1 MKAKERAE
9 VFQSA
14 LLPDPETVLK
24 AVHER
29 LAEYLPADDLAG
41 AMEML
46 AERGWDA
53 TETVYSDRGKESKRA
68 WNGVTGKTW
77 GIRVAADWRPDG
89 WLADFDHLT
98 PQIAEERVTN
108 ARDALNALHRVQAIS
123 ESEQEAAERAAAEL
137 PGLKA
142 QLNGRETALQSA
154 IDGRNAIPLPTVA
167 QDIQRLEKDIDNA
180 RRELSAQHSCPHC
193 KGALSISKGKI
204 TVPTS
209 PIELQDSIDGWQIL
223 HADATAKHKEFQSD
237 ADQFKGPIAAINS
250 EIDDLRQRVRSA
262 TNWAKATGAVQTE
275 ADRAALAQAEQ
286 AVEDTREVVKLV
298 QAEADATRIHQ
309 TIIRYTE
316 IARALGPEGVRS
328 KMLADGMRKLNGG
341 LAVVAKSS
349 GWPLT
354 TVGDGTC
361 AVFVGDRPVALCS
374 ESEKW
379 RATPQSR

>member
-68 WNGVTGKTW
+68 WNAVTGKTW

-123 ESEQEAAERAAAEL
+123 ESEQEAAAQAAADL
-137 PGLKA
+137 PIL
-142 QLNGRETALQSA
+142 EQSA
-154 IDGRNAIPLPTVA
+154 
-167 QDIQRLEKDIDNA
+167 
-180 RRELSAQHSCPHC
+180 
-193 KGALSISKGKI
+193 
-204 TVPTS
+204 
-209 PIELQDSIDGWQIL
+209 
-223 HADATAKHKEFQSD
+223 AKM
-237 ADQFKGPIAAINS
+237 
-250 EIDDLRQRVRSA
+250 V
-262 TNWAKATGAVQTE
+262 
-275 ADRAALAQAEQ
+275 
-286 AVEDTREVVKLV
+286 
-298 QAEADATRIHQ
+298 ATRNSW
-309 TIIRYTE
+309 Y
-316 IARALGPEGVRS
+316 
-328 KMLADGMRKLNGG
+328 
-341 LAVVAKSS
+341 
-349 GWPLT
+349 
-354 TVGDGTC
+354 
-361 AVFVGDRPVALCS
+361 
-374 ESEKW
+374 
-379 RATPQSR
+379 